1 MGKIDLLLDEENE
14 LTFQLNIEGNSPGT
28 AKCRLKLD
36 NNDLGLIFEARAV
49 EKGEVSVFLPPLAH
63 ILKEGDYNM
72 TLEVVVD
79 DKFCEPLSLV
89 GSFEKNIKVTAEAV
103 VRRPPRK
110 QTSVTA
116 STITEDSVPI
126 VTVRNSKSSKEKKPI
141 VLENETQKK
150 TKRRRIV
157 SDKEILNLIE
167 ALKNK

>member
-1 MGKIDLLLDEENE
+1 
-14 LTFQLNIEGNSPGT
+14 
-28 AKCRLKLD
+28 
-36 NNDLGLIFEARAV
+36 
-49 EKGEVSVFLPPLAH
+49 
-63 ILKEGDYNM
+63 
-72 TLEVVVD
+72 
-79 DKFCEPLSLV
+79 
-89 GSFEKNIKVTAEAV
+89 EKNIKVTAEAV
-103 VRRPPRK
+103 VRRPSRK

-116 STITEDSVPI
+116 STITEDNVPI